1 MSFKKITKP
10 LLVSA
15 LTLGGLL
22 LVLFINTYIANE
34 TKSKIYTDISKIPP
48 KKAALLLGTSKY
60 VSNGRKNYFYIYRIE
75 AAVKLYKAGKIRALL
90 VSGDNSTKYYD
101 EPTTMRDDLIKA
113 GIPKRYITLDYAGFR
128 TLDSVVRAKEI
139 FDVDDYI
146 IISQKFHL
154 ERALFIS
161 KVKGQKSIGLVAKD
175 FSGTTADYRMRFREL
190 LARSKA
196 FLDLYILYKEPKFYG
211 KKEIVRYKAQ

>member
-1 MSFKKITKP
+1 M
-10 LLVSA
+10 V
-15 LTLGGLL
+15 LGGVSLIL
-22 LVLFINTYIANE
+22 SINAYIANS
-34 TKSKIYTDISKIPP
+34 TKSKIYSDISKIPP

-60 VSNGRKNYFYIYRIE
+60 VSDGRRNYFYTYRIE
-75 AAVKLYKAGKIRALL
+75 AAVALYKSGKVRAIL

-128 TLDSVVRAKEI
+128 TLDSVVRAKAI
-139 FDVDDYI
+139 FDLEDYI

-154 ERALFIS
+154 ERALYIS
-161 KVKGQKSIGLVAKD
+161 KAKGHKSIGFIAKD
-175 FSGTTADYRMRFREL
+175 FSGTAADYRMRFREL

-196 FLDLYILYKEPKFYG
+196 FLDLYILHKEPKFYG
-211 KKEIVRYKAQ
+211 KKEIVRYK